1 MALKEASLQSFA
13 SPTTFSTTPR
23 AGSDLTAL
31 PDVASAL
38 LADWLP
44 AIAGLHDILQAGA
57 RVADVACGPG
67 SSIIRMA
74 EVFPRS
80 QFFGYDLSVTAIE
93 TARAAAQAAGVIER
107 TYFQISS
114 PADFPGWGYDLIC
127 FLNGVLSLPNPQ
139 NAAWRV
145 QTSLAE
151 NGVWL
156 IAEAPG
162 SESQVRA
169 LVNAAGFTTCR
180 LALATATDAVYE
192 VRR

>member
-1 MALKEASLQSFA
+1 MALKEASLQSFG
-13 SPTTFSTTPR
+13 SPTTFPTPTR
-23 AGSDLTAL
+23 SGSPIAAL
-31 PDVASAL
+31 PDVASVL

-44 AIAGLHDILQAGA
+44 AVAGLQDILQAGA

-74 EVFPRS
+74 EAFPKS
-80 QFFGYDLSVTAIE
+80 QFFGYDLSVAAIE
-93 TARAAAQAAGVIER
+93 SARAAAQAAGVIER

-114 PADFPGWGYDLIC
+114 PADFPGWGYDLIG
-127 FLNGVLSLPNPQ
+127 FLNGVLALPNPS

-145 QTSLAE
+145 QTSLSE

-169 LVNAAGFTTCR
+169 LANAAGFSTCR